1 MLIITVKK
9 KKQQQKIASADKD
22 KGKLETYFIISG
34 NADWCSCYVNQYGKI
49 FKILRIELLYNTA
62 IPLLSI

>member
-1 MLIITVKK
+1 MLIITVEKK
-9 KKQQQKIASADKD
+9 TQKITSADKD
-22 KGKLETYFIISG
+22 KEKSETLFIIGG

-49 FKILRIELLYNTA
+49 FKILRIELLYDIA